1 MPNFDVSL
9 KVGKGK
15 LLNLSSDGH
24 FERHLYPYLLGCTNS
39 SADMWVIGESGQ
51 GMSINSFYAKT
62 ILNLDSIDCVLVP
75 DAPGD
80 VLECLGELLHT
91 GRFVLL
97 SF

>member
-1 MPNFDVSL
+1 MCPISF
-9 KVGKGK
+9 KVGNND
-15 LLNLSSDGH
+15 LICLSNKSH
-24 FERHLYPYLLGCTNS
+24 FERYLYPYFRSCTNT
-39 SADMWVIGESGQ
+39 SADMWVLGESGL
-51 GMSINSFYAKT
+51 GMSINSFYART
-62 ILNLDSIDCVLVP
+62 ILNLDSIDCVLIP